1 MPEPGR
7 PTARTGSRPPVRA
20 DSVVRVGSYGVDT
33 DAVERLVA
41 WHGPGA
47 LRLSSD
53 SGSAVGWALRQAAL
67 RALAAPPRIASRW
80 NDISLRGTEEGPW
93 TLVFR
98 GELARFA
105 ERVLHG
111 DVSLSVTSGPGRITA
126 HAVLT
131 RAGTPRPSSRES
143 EVPR

>member
-1 MPEPGR
+1 MPE
-7 PTARTGSRPPVRA
+7 TANPAAGHGGHPPVRA
-20 DSVVRVGSYGVDT
+20 DSVLRVGSYGVDT
-33 DAVERLVA
+33 HAVERLVA

-47 LRLSSD
+47 LQLSSGG
-53 SGSAVGWALRQAAL
+53 GSVVGWALRQAAL

-80 NDISLRGTEEGPW
+80 NDILLRGTEEGPW

-105 ERVLHG
+105 ELVLHG
-111 DVSLSVTSGPGRITA
+111 DISLSVTSGPGRVTA